1 MFGITDAYTVRSLQW
16 IWMVGPRDFSGAE
29 LEQFGLGIVER
40 RTQAVEVVRRLYCL
54 RCGSQVSLERRD
66 SDPHG
71 WWVCVRGC
79 NTRFANRMD
88 VPPTRPV
95 P

>member
-1 MFGITDAYTVRSLQW
+1 
-16 IWMVGPRDFSGAE
+16 MVGPRDFSGAE

-40 RTQAVEVVRRLYCL
+40 RTQTLGVVRRLYCL
-54 RCGSQVSLERRD
+54 RCGSQVTLERRD
-66 SDPHG
+66 SDPTG
-71 WWVCVRGC
+71 WWACVRGC
-79 NTRFANRMD
+79 NTRFAGTME

>member
-1 MFGITDAYTVRSLQW
+1 
-16 IWMVGPRDFSGAE
+16 MVGPAGFSGAE

-40 RTQAVEVVRRLYCL
+40 RTQTLEVVRRLYCL
-54 RCGSQVSLERRD
+54 RCGSQVLLERRD
-66 SDPHG
+66 SDPHN

-79 NTRFANRMD
+79 NTRYANRMD